1 MKTKSLYAEILA
13 VLLLCQIPWPGPS
26 VFKISCPRDSASVVR
41 RIVQKKWIP
50 VLNKYQVELP
60 LECPFHRT
68 RDIFHPQQ
76 AAKYQHRPSQ
86 WTCGLCGKSFY
97 EERHLDMHFD
107 NRHKGDIN
115 MAEDAVCLADYCDI
129 MRCDVLITQDFEGS
143 SIDDSSTINTD
154 IEVWR
159 ETTAR
164 QTTLA
169 PSTGSRDLARV
180 FGDKFQE
187 SQTNGGT
194 NRGTFHHYCDRR
206 DTPENHFTINHQKQK
221 MIGSED
227 EENNKTHGICDSNH
241 LVDSALPAID
251 RNQQRLVELQK
262 LKSNC
267 KPEEL
272 LKLKIRCEI
281 LVRDCIAGLLVNL
294 SVQDFTEVEG
304 ELNRA
309 VCWYLTCEKYW
320 EDTRRQQ
327 RQIPWHLLFI
337 LAMLLSL
344 GMSMCYY
351 IIWILFDSV
360 HEMRADGMS
369 GNSHSSY
376 NSRNK
381 ELPSPQHG
389 SKIDHNKKDSKGKL
403 EPGQD
408 MPSVGSSETPDHYI
422 YVAYPPE
429 LKRRLLES
437 CYNRTTRL

>member
-1 MKTKSLYAEILA
+1 MKTKSFYLEILA
-13 VLLLCQIPWPGPS
+13 VVLLCQIPWPGPS

-50 VLNKYQVELP
+50 VLKKYQVELP
-60 LECPFHRT
+60 LDCPFHRT

-107 NRHKGDIN
+107 NRHKSDIN

-129 MRCDVLITQDFEGS
+129 MRCDVLLTQDLEGS
-143 SIDDSSTINTD
+143 SIDDSSSVNTD
-154 IEVWR
+154 LEVWR
-159 ETTAR
+159 ETTAK
-164 QTTLA
+164 QTTVA
-169 PSTGSRDLARV
+169 PSGSRDLVRI
-180 FGDKFQE
+180 FNDKFQISGASGE
-187 SQTNGGT
+187 PM
-194 NRGTFHHYCDRR
+194 HHYCDRR
-206 DTPENHFTINHQKQK
+206 DTPDDHFTINHQKQK
-221 MIGSED
+221 MIGSD
-227 EENNKTHGICDSNH
+227 NNKTRDICDSNH

-251 RNQQRLVELQK
+251 RKQQRLFELQK

-294 SVQDFTEVEG
+294 SMQDFTEVEG

-320 EDTRRQQ
+320 EDTRGQQ

-337 LAMLLSL
+337 LAMLMSL

-360 HEMRADGMS
+360 HEMRADGVS
-369 GNSHSSY
+369 ENVHSHGRVREVSSPLH
-376 NSRNK
+376 N
-381 ELPSPQHG
+381 
-389 SKIDHNKKDSKGKL
+389 SKIDHRKEGRVKL
-403 EPGQD
+403 EPGQEP
-408 MPSVGSSETPDHYI
+408 PSANAEVPDHYI